1 MSIFSD
7 VGDWFSSNSGWI
19 KPITQLVSGAG
30 TAYNESRNQQEY
42 LNLLR
47 QQEQQNYDQ
56 SKANYDAYAAWAA
69 TQGGGGGGDGGAAA
83 AAAASSNDKAKQKA
97 AKKAN
102 KKQQEGFKQIQELW
116 DPYVKT
122 GQELLPVMSGA
133 YKNGVG
139 NLDTMNT
146 KFKTPEFQ
154 SSLNQGAPS
163 WMIDV
168 PLPDHMK
175 GKKNG

>member
-7 VGDWFSSNSGWI
+7 IGDWFSSNSGWI

-47 QQEQQNYDQ
+47 QQEADNYAQ

-69 TQGGGGGGDGGAAA
+69 TQGGSGGGGDGGASAA
-83 AAAASSNDKAKQKA
+83 AAANDKARQKA

-102 KKQQEGFKQIQELW
+102 KKEQKGFKQIGELW
-116 DPYVKT
+116 DPYVQT
-122 GQELLPVMSGA
+122 GKELLPVMSGA
-133 YKNGVG
+133 YKKGVG
-139 NLDTMNT
+139 NLDTMDA

-154 SSLNQGAPS
+154 SSLNQGIPS
-163 WMIDV
+163 WMVDV

-175 GKKNG
+175 KKVA